1 MRRWTTQVKPLLFR
15 GGVGVV
21 DAGSGHHPAAT
32 SEQARKSRCPSS
44 EEEGRARGRHSMVL
58 AAVFLALAAAMAT
71 AQSDVFD
78 PRAIA
83 NREREQ
89 LLTAKRQSADA
100 MARSAALEAQATAAH
115 DEAERLKKRS
125 AALAARIQSAEADI
139 NAGEARVALVTRRL
153 KTQDARLAEQRQP
166 LLELTAALQQ
176 LSRQP
181 PVSVLAQPGSL
192 TDMVHARAVID
203 AAMPVIQRRT
213 VGVRREL
220 AALRTARQQQTIAL
234 QALAAS
240 KAELA
245 QRRDALTR
253 LENEGRL
260 RSRELMSSAQLEA
273 DRALGLG
280 EKARDIVELMD
291 ALETDGAVRGE
302 LAQLAGPMPRPRD
315 PTSPLIRTAPP
326 APTEAELSRGVYRLP
341 AVGRIVAGLGEV
353 NDSGVRSRGIT
364 IAARSGGQVVAPAP
378 GRVSFAGDY
387 RGYGKIIII
396 DHGGGWISLVT
407 GMIALSAGV
416 GDTLDAGAPI
426 GRAGSDDS
434 RITVELRRAGRPV
447 DIARMLG

>member
-1 MRRWTTQVKPLLFR
+1 MRRL
-15 GGVGVV
+15 
-21 DAGSGHHPAAT
+21 AAT
-32 SEQARKSRCPSS
+32 L
-44 EEEGRARGRHSMVL
+44 GL
-58 AAVFLALAAAMAT
+58 IAAVAGGALALA
-71 AQSDVFD
+71 QSDIFD
-78 PRAIA
+78 PAAIA
-83 NREREQ
+83 ARERGQ
-89 LLTAKRQSADA
+89 LIDAKQQSAAA
-100 MARSAALEAQATAAH
+100 MARSALLEKQAVAAVS
-115 DEAERLKKRS
+115 EADRLKKRS

-139 NAGEARVALVTRRL
+139 SAGEARVALVTRRL
-153 KTQDARLAEQRQP
+153 SAQRARLAEQQQP
-166 LLELTAALQQ
+166 LLELTASLQQ

-203 AAMPVIQRRT
+203 AAMPVIERRT
-213 VGVRREL
+213 IGVRREL
-220 AALRTARQQQTIAL
+220 AALDTTRRQQAIAL
-234 QALAAS
+234 KALSSS
-240 KAELA
+240 KAQLA

-291 ALETDGAVRGE
+291 SLEADSAVRAE
-302 LAQLAGPMPRPRD
+302 LAQLAGPLPRPRN
-315 PTSPLIRTAPP
+315 PAGAVTGAAPP
-326 APTEAELSRGVYRLP
+326 AAAEAELTQGAYRLP
-341 AVGRIVAGLGEV
+341 VVGRIVAGLGEV
-353 NDSGVRSRGIT
+353 NESGVRSRGVT
-364 IAARSGGQVVAPAP
+364 IAARPGGQVVAPAP

-387 RGYGKIIII
+387 RGYGKIVIV
-396 DHGGGWISLVT
+396 DHGGGWVSLLT

-447 DIARMLG
+447 DIVAMIG